1 MAQLKSA
8 AGDSG
13 SRKSG
18 NGLHGMSVARIV
30 PAPAAARE
38 RKLFFAD
45 RAGLV
50 LNPRRGLQRIASA
63 RLLRPLPVQYRLH
76 SFRVVR
82 FRSFGYRCRQPHVS
96 TAPLQ
101 ILKGHF

>member
-45 RAGLV
+45 RAGD
-50 LNPRRGLQRIASA
+50 
-63 RLLRPLPVQYRLH
+63 
-76 SFRVVR
+76 
-82 FRSFGYRCRQPHVS
+82 
-96 TAPLQ
+96 
-101 ILKGHF
+101 